1 MQILPLVLAQ
11 SADETG
17 AKVGLALGA
26 FFIVVW
32 ITIVAIFLAGF
43 IFWIW
48 TIIDCAR
55 REFPQEND
63 KLLWILII
71 VLLGVLGS
79 IIYVIVGRKKG
90 TLPGKSNQA
99 SAAKK

>member
-11 SADETG
+11 SADEAG
-17 AKVGLALGA
+17 AKVGLAVGA
-26 FFIVVW
+26 FFIVFW
-32 ITIVAIFLAGF
+32 IIIVVLFLAGF

-63 KLLWILII
+63 KLLWILIL
-71 VLLGVLGS
+71 VFLGVLGS

-90 TLPGKSNQA
+90 TLSQKSSQS